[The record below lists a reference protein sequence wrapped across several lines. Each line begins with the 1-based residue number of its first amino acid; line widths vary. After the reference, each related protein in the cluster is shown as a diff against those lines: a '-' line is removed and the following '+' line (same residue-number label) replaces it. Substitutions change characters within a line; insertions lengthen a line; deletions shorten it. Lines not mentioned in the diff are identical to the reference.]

1 MLEEDDAFAAETAS
15 KKNKNTA
22 RLEGRAGTGGMN
34 RFADLTDMVLAN
46 DLRS

>member
-1 MLEEDDAFAAETAS
+1 MLEEDDAFTAETTS
-15 KKNKNTA
+15 KENKDTA

-46 DLRS
+46 DPQS